1 MAATSQFQPTLPLR
15 GATERR
21 VGCLG
26 LPGFQPTL
34 PLRGATRR
42 INEAL
47 IECGFQP
54 TLPSAPRCT
63 THPVSTHAPLAGSDR
78 QAPWCT
84 CAGAGFNPRSPC
96 GERRPP
102 AAGVASLPMS
112 FNPRSPCGERPRVR
126 ARTRVSHGF
135 NPRSPCGE
143 RPRRRP
149 CGCGT
154 GCFNPRSPCGE
165 RHGGLG
171 SASRRVVVST
181 HAPLAGSDVF
191 DSK

>member
-1 MAATSQFQPTLPLR
+1 MVSTHAPLAGSDREGGPVAVGLDVSTHAPLAGSDRAVRVRDPRAVRFQPTLPLRGATPPSLPAVSSSNLFQPTLPLRGATRCWGHDMAATSQFQPTLPLR

-63 THPVSTHAPLAGSDR
+63 THPVSTHAPLAGSDIR
-78 QAPWCT
+78 T
-84 CAGAGFNPRSPC
+84 I
-96 GERRPP
+96 
-102 AAGVASLPMS
+102 SL
-112 FNPRSPCGERPRVR
+112 G
-126 ARTRVSHGF
+126 RT
-135 NPRSPCGE
+135 
-143 RPRRRP
+143 
-149 CGCGT
+149 
-154 GCFNPRSPCGE
+154 
-165 RHGGLG
+165 
-171 SASRRVVVST
+171 
-181 HAPLAGSDVF
+181 
-191 DSK
+191 